1 MKYKVFVNANVLLS
15 GIFFEGNESS
25 ILDLVELDLI
35 TNEDAVVELRR
46 VVRKKLKYLKE
57 RTFEIA
63 LAEIEKAL
71 ADIVVIPRTKYSHKL
86 KEAEFLIKHK
96 KDIPILAAVLYV
108 KPDYFLTGDA
118 HFFTDNQQRPVN
130 SRHKCILLNIHRHCM
145 QIASVIDLNS
155 VLVIIRQV
163 S

>member
-1 MKYKVFVNANVLLS
+1 MKYKVFVDTNILLS

-25 ILDLVELDLI
+25 ILDFVELNLI
-35 TNEDAVVELRR
+35 TSEDAVAELRR

-57 RTFEIA
+57 RTFVIA

-71 ADIVVIPRTKYSHKL
+71 ADVAVIPRTKYSHKL

-96 KDIPILAAVLYV
+96 KDIPILAVVLYV

-118 HFFTDNQQRPVN
+118 HFFTDSIKSIVN
-130 SRHKCILLNIHRHCM
+130 
-145 QIASVIDLNS
+145 VITARDFLEK
-155 VLVIIRQV
+155 IK
-163 S
+163 

>member
-1 MKYKVFVNANVLLS
+1 MKYKVFVDTNVLLS

-108 KPDYFLTGDA
+108 KPDYFLIGDA
-118 HFFTDNQQRPVN
+118 HFFIDNIKSIVN
-130 SRHKCILLNIHRHCM
+130 
-145 QIASVIDLNS
+145 VITARDFLAK
-155 VLVIIRQV
+155 IK
-163 S
+163 

>member
-1 MKYKVFVNANVLLS
+1 MKYKVFVDTNILLS

-25 ILDLVELDLI
+25 ILDFVELNLI
-35 TNEDAVVELRR
+35 TSEDAVAELRR

-71 ADIVVIPRTKYSHKL
+71 ADIVVIPRTKYNHKI
-86 KEAEFLIKHK
+86 KEAEMLIKHK

-118 HFFTDNQQRPVN
+118 HFFTDNIKSTVN
-130 SRHKCILLNIHRHCM
+130 
-145 QIASVIDLNS
+145 VITGGDFLAK
-155 VLVIIRQV
+155 IK
-163 S
+163 

>member
-1 MKYKVFVNANVLLS
+1 MKYKVFIDTNILLS

-25 ILDLVELDLI
+25 ILDMVELDLI
-35 TNEDAVVELRR
+35 TSEDAVVELRR

-63 LAEIEKAL
+63 LAETEKAL
-71 ADIVVIPRTKYSHKL
+71 TDIVVIPRTKYSHKL

-118 HFFTDNQQRPVN
+118 HFSTDSIKSIVN
-130 SRHKCILLNIHRHCM
+130 
-145 QIASVIDLNS
+145 VITARDFLAK
-155 VLVIIRQV
+155 IK
-163 S
+163 

>member
-1 MKYKVFVNANVLLS
+1 MKYKVFVDTNILLS

-25 ILDLVELDLI
+25 ILDMVELDLI
-35 TNEDAVVELRR
+35 TSEDAVVELRR
-46 VVRKKLKYLKE
+46 VMRKKLKYLKG

-63 LAEIEKAL
+63 FAETEKAL
-71 ADIVVIPRTKYSHKL
+71 TDIVVIPRTKYSHKL

-118 HFFTDNQQRPVN
+118 HFFTDSIKSIVN
-130 SRHKCILLNIHRHCM
+130 
-145 QIASVIDLNS
+145 VITAGDFLAK
-155 VLVIIRQV
+155 IK
-163 S
+163 

>member
-1 MKYKVFVNANVLLS
+1 MKYKVFVDTNVLLS

-25 ILDLVELDLI
+25 ILDMVELNLL
-35 TNEDAVVELRR
+35 TSEDVVNELRK

-71 ADIVVIPRTKYSHKL
+71 SDIVIIPRTKYSHKL

-96 KDIPILAAVLYV
+96 KDIPILAAVLYA

-118 HFFTDNQQRPVN
+118 HFFTDHIKSIVN
-130 SRHKCILLNIHRHCM
+130 VM
-145 QIASVIDLNS
+145 IARDFLAKIK
-155 VLVIIRQV
+155 
-163 S
+163 

>member
-1 MKYKVFVNANVLLS
+1 MKYKVFVDTNILLS

-25 ILDLVELDLI
+25 ILDMVELDLI
-35 TNEDAVVELRR
+35 TSEDTIVELRR

-63 LAEIEKAL
+63 LAETEKAL
-71 ADIVVIPRTKYSHKL
+71 TDIIVIPRTKYSHKL
-86 KEAEFLIKHK
+86 REAEFLIRHK

-118 HFFTDNQQRPVN
+118 HFFTNSIKRNVN
-130 SRHKCILLNIHRHCM
+130 
-145 QIASVIDLNS
+145 VITTGDFLAK
-155 VLVIIRQV
+155 IK
-163 S
+163 